1 MSEDRRYLHHCNV
14 TQTGLEKY
22 MSFSLDDKLVFIDS
36 FQFLGSSLESLVKNL
51 AKNDFKNLRQS
62 FDRFRL
68 D

>member
-1 MSEDRRYLHHCNV
+1 MSEDRCYLHHCNV

-22 MSFSLDDKLVFIDS
+22 MSFDDKLVFIDS